1 MADKKNIWQRFLSSN
16 KFKKNGLSIAEKK
29 DLSDTLESEYGLTI
43 QRDNESADEL
53 IKRNYRRIGG
63 EELERI
69 DQVFQFIPQ
78 IVANSANRQA
88 VNAAFKTATQGTF
101 HVRLGAGMHLC
112 RSHLTPGAYRAVG
125 LDNATNQIAGNAE
138 LFENSGTLSISK
150 APQIALGVFN
160 VVSMVTGQYF
170 MSQVNSRLSVLSLGV
185 NKIEKLLDAQRLG
198 KMKTDAQEVSD
209 LLAKAE
215 FIVCSTDKTNQA
227 INQIQQIQRRR
238 NDEMNSC
245 QELIDRELR
254 DMNINDK
261 AKQLKGHIDVII
273 RNLGGYQCATQLYG
287 LATLLEVQFRNVTDP
302 EELRKYREQ
311 IDRRVNQFK
320 QDYKNSRAKIY
331 EYLIE
336 AHISNDESIVQRI
349 RSIPSAHRKRQKKKI
364 YAQVNESF
372 SQLGDALA
380 LESPAT
386 AINFYINAVGK
397 EIEFVWIDGEYY
409 TNLPQI

>member
-16 KFKKNGLSIAEKK
+16 KSKKNGLSIAEKK

-185 NKIEKLLDAQRLG
+185 NKIEKLLNAQRLG

-238 NDEMNSC
+238 NDEMNTC

-261 AKQLKGHIDVII
+261 AKQLKGHIDEII

-302 EELRKYREQ
+302 DELRNYREQ

-320 QDYKNSRAKIY
+320 QDYKKSRAKIY

-336 AHISNDESIVQRI
+336 AHISNGERLGQRI